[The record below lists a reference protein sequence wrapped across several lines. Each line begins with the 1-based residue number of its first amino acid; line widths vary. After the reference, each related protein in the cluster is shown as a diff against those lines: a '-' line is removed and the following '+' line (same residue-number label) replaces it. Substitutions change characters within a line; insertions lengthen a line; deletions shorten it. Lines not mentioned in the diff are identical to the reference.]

1 MSVKAFITF
10 LCHFTSDF
18 PHTARPTT
26 FRIRPPLPFRTRSPW
41 SLEFGLSLSLSLSLS
56 LRSGKNVQGET
67 SLPITPMQDK
77 PKWVHDK
84 QFDDVFM
91 NFGMGTVTWVG
102 SWVAFVWWKG
112 LVLPYENGSS
122 HVIPMASCSLPKWLY
137 FYFLFSFSSFF
148 FFFFHFVIINSVT
161 CCLLFQSK

>member
-1 MSVKAFITF
+1 MSFH
-10 LCHFTSDF
+10 LWL
-18 PHTARPTT
+18 PHTHHIQNQT
-26 FRIRPPLPFRTRSPW
+26 PPSLPHSLT
-41 SLEFGLSLSLSLSLS
+41 LEFGVWTLSLSLSLS

-148 FFFFHFVIINSVT
+148 FFFFFHFVIINSVT